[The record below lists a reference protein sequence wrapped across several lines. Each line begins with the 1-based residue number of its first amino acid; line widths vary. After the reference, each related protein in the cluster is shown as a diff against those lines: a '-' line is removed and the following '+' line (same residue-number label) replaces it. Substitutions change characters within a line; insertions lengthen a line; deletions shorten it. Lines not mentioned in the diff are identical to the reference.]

1 MNNCA
6 IEIRVSIH
14 IIYLFSVRNIY
25 IYISYF
31 KLILFGRI
39 FEIFDKLSQGRYIRI
54 FNRAAMKN
62 PTNIRIH
69 ERNY

>member
-6 IEIRVSIH
+6 IEIRVSILY
-14 IIYLFSVRNIY
+14 IYSLYVTY

-39 FEIFDKLSQGRYIRI
+39 FEIFDKLSQGRYICI

>member
-14 IIYLFSVRNIY
+14 IIYLFSVH

>member
-14 IIYLFSVRNIY
+14 IIYLFSVRN